1 MSTSNSGE
9 AQDLTEDEII
19 LHHHAAIVKKD
30 VEAYHAHSSS
40 ENDWLDLFKDHL
52 ARFILIIH
60 FYKPF

>member
-1 MSTSNSGE
+1 MLTSNSGE

-19 LHHHAAIVKKD
+19 LHHHVAIVKKD
-30 VEAYHAHSSS
+30 VEAYRAHSSS

-52 ARFILIIH
+52 ACFILIIH